1 MIKVILLELTLNS
14 FMVKVLK
21 DSMKPISEEILTKK
35 IDAPI
40 LEEEV
45 DWMELKRILD
55 HVFSEGERVSLSD
68 RSDSYWRISHMIEPQ
83 SVIKFSIFSFTDTNG
98 NGFSKDICRSMLAM
112 LDTDHSG
119 KLSLNELKMLLNDIT
134 YWQVKLDEELTV
146 ITVITK
152 MFSRPFSNSLTRTT
166 RKISKV
172 LTFETLWRSPAI
184 S

>member
-1 MIKVILLELTLNS
+1 
-14 FMVKVLK
+14 
-21 DSMKPISEEILTKK
+21 
-35 IDAPI
+35 
-40 LEEEV
+40 
-45 DWMELKRILD
+45 
-55 HVFSEGERVSLSD
+55 
-68 RSDSYWRISHMIEPQ
+68 MIEPQ

-152 MFSRPFSNSLTRTT
+152 MFSRPFSNSSTRTT